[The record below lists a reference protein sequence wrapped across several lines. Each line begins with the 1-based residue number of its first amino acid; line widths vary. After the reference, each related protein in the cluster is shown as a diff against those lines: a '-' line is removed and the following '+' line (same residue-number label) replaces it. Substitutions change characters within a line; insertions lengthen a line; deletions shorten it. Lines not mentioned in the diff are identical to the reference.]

1 METIQ
6 KEKVKLTAK
15 VVSQEA
21 LTDDICSMWIQAD
34 EIAKAAKPGQF
45 ISVYT
50 KDKSKV
56 LPRPISLCEIDK
68 EQGRLRIVYRVV
80 GAGTK
85 EFSAYQ
91 AGDDIEI
98 MGPLGN
104 GFPLKEKKAFL
115 IGGGIGIPP
124 MLELA
129 KNLNCEKQMVLGYR
143 DVLFLNDEFEQYGRV
158 YVATEDGSAGTKGN
172 VIDAIRENGLDAE
185 IIYACGPTPMLRAL
199 KAYAAEHGMEC
210 WLSLEEKMACGVGA
224 CPVSA
229 SPKTLTSILMC
240 TISVSARMALFL
252 LQRRWSCNEH
262 KSEPCRCGIKK
273 SGHDSLRNLRK
284 WCRVQ

>member
-1 METIQ
+1 MEMIQ
-6 KEKVKLTAK
+6 KEKVKLMAK

-34 EIAKAAKPGQF
+34 AIAKAAKPGQF

-56 LPRPISLCEIDK
+56 LPRPISLCEVDK

-80 GAGTK
+80 GAGTR

-143 DVLFLNDEFEQYGRV
+143 D
-158 YVATEDGSAGTKGN
+158 S
-172 VIDAIRENGLDAE
+172 
-185 IIYACGPTPMLRAL
+185 
-199 KAYAAEHGMEC
+199 
-210 WLSLEEKMACGVGA
+210 
-224 CPVSA
+224 
-229 SPKTLTSILMC
+229 
-240 TISVSARMALFL
+240 
-252 LQRRWSCNEH
+252 
-262 KSEPCRCGIKK
+262 
-273 SGHDSLRNLRK
+273 
-284 WCRVQ
+284 

>member
-143 DVLFLNDEFEQYGRV
+143 DVLFLNNEFEQYGRV
-158 YVATEDGSAGTKGN
+158 YAATEDGSAGTKGN

-210 WLSLEEKMACGVGA
+210 WLSLEEKMACGIGA
-224 CPVSA
+224 CLACVCKSKDIDEHSHVHNQRICKDGPVFA
-229 SPKTLTSILMC
+229 AEEVEL
-240 TISVSARMALFL
+240 
-252 LQRRWSCNEH
+252 
-262 KSEPCRCGIKK
+262 
-273 SGHDSLRNLRK
+273 
-284 WCRVQ
+284 